1 MVAAANLT
9 IKHLVLA
16 LLTIVIWGANF
27 VAIRIGLKDFPP
39 LMLSAVRFLL
49 AAIPW
54 VFFLPKPEAP
64 WRFIAGYG
72 VFTFAVQF
80 GFLFGGIYLGL
91 SPGLSS
97 LVLQVQVFFSM
108 GLAALFF
115 KERPSR
121 WKVTGSLI
129 SCFGIGIVGV
139 YTDQGSSFLGL
150 IFVLL
155 AALSWAAGNMFTK
168 QVRAQSALSLVVWGN
183 LVALPVMIVLSLLV
197 EGPEVISRSL
207 QSVSW
212 PTIGAVIYI
221 VYLSTHV
228 GYGIWGF
235 LLKSYPTATVVPFT
249 LLIPV
254 VGFLSSAF
262 FLGED
267 FTWWKLLA
275 SLFVMGGV
283 VFNLFEKGGKTV
295 GVQKPVG

>member
-1 MVAAANLT
+1 MAAAANLT
-9 IKHLVLA
+9 IKHLLLA

-54 VFFLPKPEAP
+54 VFFLPKPQAP
-64 WRFIAGYG
+64 WRYIAGYG

-108 GLAALFF
+108 GLAVLFF
-115 KERPSR
+115 HERSSG
-121 WKVTGSLI
+121 WKVVGSLI
-129 SCFGIGIVGV
+129 SCIGIGIVGA

-183 LVALPVMIVLSLLV
+183 LVALPVMLVLSLVV
-197 EGPEVISRSL
+197 EGPEVVAHAL

-212 PTIGAVIYI
+212 PTVGAVIYI

-235 LLKSYPTATVVPFT
+235 LLKSYPTSTVVPFT

-254 VGFLSSAF
+254 VGFLSSAI

-267 FTWWKLLA
+267 FTWWKFLA
-275 SLFVMGGV
+275 SVFVMGGV
-283 VFNLFEKGGKTV
+283 VFNLLERSRRTV
-295 GVQKPVG
+295 G